1 MRRQAL
7 GLFGWL
13 CATLIATAVGI
24 GAVSLLSEGLTN
36 DSMTPLSADAVS
48 KALATAAPAKPPPTS
63 TPSSDTST
71 DTSMATTGPSQSLSS
86 PGGAVVARCEGDLA
100 YLVSWSP
107 AQGWSV
113 DDNQRGPAASTMIQF
128 EGDTD
133 SNDDLDVT
141 LTITCR
147 SGSPVSAVATAKD

>member
-7 GLFGWL
+7 GFFGWL

-24 GAVSLLSEGLTN
+24 GAVSLLSEGLTS
-36 DSMTPLSADAVS
+36 DSMTPLSGDAVT
-48 KALATAAPAKPPPTS
+48 KALATAAPAAPPPTS
-63 TPSSDTST
+63 TPSPDTST
-71 DTSMATTGPSQSLSS
+71 VPTGPSQSLSS
-86 PGGAVVARCEGDLA
+86 PGGTVIARCEGDLA

-113 DDNQRGPAASTMIQF
+113 DEHQRGPATSTMIQF

-133 SNDDLDVT
+133 SNDDLEVT
-141 LTITCR
+141 LTVTCR

>member
-7 GLFGWL
+7 GFLGWL

-24 GAVSLLSEGLTN
+24 GAVSLLSEGLTS
-36 DSMTPLSADAVS
+36 DAMTPLSSDAVA
-48 KALATAAPAKPPPTS
+48 KALASAGPGAPTPTS
-63 TPSSDTST
+63 GPSPGAPT
-71 DTSMATTGPSQSLSS
+71 ATTGPSRSLSS
-86 PGGAVVARCEGDLA
+86 PGGTVIARCEGDLA
-100 YLVSWSP
+100 YLMSWSP

-113 DDNQRGPAASTMIQF
+113 DEQQRGPASSTMIQF

-133 SNDDLDVT
+133 RNDDLEVT
-141 LTITCR
+141 LTVTCR